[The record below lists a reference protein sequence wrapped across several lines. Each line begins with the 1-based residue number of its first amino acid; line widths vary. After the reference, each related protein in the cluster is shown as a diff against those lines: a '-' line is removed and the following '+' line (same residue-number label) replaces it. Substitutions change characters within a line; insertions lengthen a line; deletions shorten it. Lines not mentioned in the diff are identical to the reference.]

1 MPYCPNCGQGIQGGM
16 KFCPNCGQ
24 DLSVVVPKDQ
34 RIPTEDIPVPPPPSG
49 DKGGGGH
56 DRRLLIIVVVIV
68 VVLII
73 LGLLIAVIGNGA
85 GENTPT
91 SSQQESSVEESEEPA
106 DKKEDASKGEAKE
119 EKKSKESKGSTAQ
132 IGETVTVGDASWIV
146 TDAYPTNQ
154 INNTYGGALP
164 AKQGDFVVVDFR
176 FTNDGN
182 EAKTLHQQAVQL
194 IDSDGRESDPATDT
208 FGFIPREK
216 NIFLERVNPGVS
228 KEGQVIFSVAPGG
241 SGYKLTLK
249 DTNLFR
255 SERNQAEVNLG
266 F

>member
-24 DLSVVVPKDQ
+24 DLSIVVPKDQ
-34 RIPTEDIPVPPPPSG
+34 RIPTEDVPVPPPPSG
-49 DKGGGGH
+49 YKGGRGH

-68 VVLII
+68 IVLII

-91 SSQQESSVEESEEPA
+91 SSQQESSVEESEESA
-106 DKKEDASKGEAKE
+106 DKKEDASKGDAKE
-119 EKKSKESKGSTAQ
+119 EKESMGSAAQ

-146 TDAYPTNQ
+146 TDAYPTKQ

-194 IDSDGRESDPATDT
+194 MDSDGRESDPDTDT

-216 NIFLERVNPGVS
+216 NIFLEQVNPGVS

-241 SGYKLTLK
+241 SGYKLRLK

>member
-1 MPYCPNCGQGIQGGM
+1 M
-16 KFCPNCGQ
+16 
-24 DLSVVVPKDQ
+24 
-34 RIPTEDIPVPPPPSG
+34 PPPPSG
-49 DKGGGGH
+49 PQRGGGDNKQG
-56 DRRLLIIVVVIV
+56 LSGLTKVIIGLI
-68 VVLII
+68 VLIVLFAI
-73 LGLLIAVIGNGA
+73 IGGNRDEETA
-85 GENTPT
+85 T
-91 SSQQESSVEESEEPA
+91 SSQQETSDEEPEESA
-106 DKKEDASKGEAKE
+106 DKKEAASKSDAKE
-119 EKKSKESKGSTAQ
+119 EKESKESKGSTAQ

-164 AKQGDFVVVDFR
+164 AKQGDFVVVDFH

-194 IDSDGRESDPATDT
+194 IDSDGRESDPDTDT

-216 NIFLERVNPGVS
+216 NIFLEQVNPSVS

-241 SGYKLTLK
+241 SGYKLRLK

-255 SERNQAEVNLG
+255 SERNQAEVDLG